1 VISKFFI
8 EHPIFASVIS
18 IVIVIAGAVAVG
30 VLPIA
35 QYPEIT
41 PPTVQVST
49 AYPGANARVVSETV
63 AAPIEQEVNGVE
75 NMIYMSSTSASDGSY
90 TLTVSF
96 EVGTDLDM
104 AQVLVQNRV
113 KMAEAKLPEE
123 VKRQGVN
130 TKKKS
135 TNIVL
140 IISLFSPDGR
150 FDDIYLS
157 NYATLRLRDVLSRI
171 DGVGDVMIFPPSDYS
186 MRIWLDPPKLKSR
199 DLTTEDVLAAI
210 REQNVQVAAGQV
222 GQPPAAPGQS
232 FQYTVNVLGRLTD
245 VEQFEDIIIKT
256 GKGGRITRLRDIARI
271 ELGGK
276 SYDLTSN
283 LTGKPSAS
291 LLIYQLPG
299 ANALN
304 VAQQV
309 YTTMEGL
316 KAYFPEGLEYKIPY
330 DTTIFVEQSI
340 REVFITLL
348 QAAGLVFLVLFVFLQ
363 DWRATVVPAVTI
375 PVSLI
380 GTLAVMLAMGFSL
393 NMLTL
398 FGLVLAIGIVV
409 DDAIVVVEATVSHME
424 RGLKA
429 REAAI
434 TAMNEVSGPVVATT
448 LVLLAVFVP
457 SAFLPGI
464 TGQMYRQFALT
475 IAISTIFSSINALT
489 LSPALAA
496 LLLKP
501 PKKRKNIFFRGF
513 DAVFSKAENGYA
525 AVVKTVT
532 RRSAIMLLLFGGLL
546 VLTGWQF
553 TRLPTG
559 FLPTEDQGYV
569 MASIQLPDAAAL
581 GRSQA
586 VLDRIDEILKQTPG
600 VQEWVSLGGYS
611 LIDGTNASNMAT
623 VFIIMTPWEQRS
635 DPSLSMGAILANLQR
650 QFSQIQEA
658 IVFAFPPPAI
668 TGLGV
673 AGGFQMQLEDRGD
686 VGLGELQQMVQEIIQ
701 AGNAQSGLANL
712 NTTFRADVPQL
723 FAEVDR
729 TKAKTMQVPLS
740 SVFNTLQTYL
750 GSYYVN
756 DFNRFGRTWQVM
768 VQADSQFRMEPEDI
782 RRFDV
787 RDANGKMVPIG
798 TLIKVDWIL
807 GPQTI
812 LRYNLYPAAS
822 ITGQAAA
829 GFSSGQALNLM
840 EQMADRTLPAS
851 MGYEWTGMSFQEKQ
865 VGSEAIMVF
874 VLAIVLVFLV
884 LAAQYESWANPVA
897 VILVVPLAILGTV
910 VALVMRGFDN
920 NVYTQIGIVLLI
932 GLASKNAILIVE
944 FAMAER
950 EKGKGI
956 LDAALDAS
964 RLRFRPILM
973 TAISSIAGFMPLV
986 IAAGAGAASRQ
997 AIGTAVVG
1005 GMIAATFMSLLFTPV
1020 FYVVMQKLA
1029 GFFSKKPAGEPKRKE
1044 APGKAAVTSEKGSS

>member
-1 VISKFFI
+1 MISKFFI

-18 IVIVIAGAVAVG
+18 IVIVIAGAVSVG

-41 PPTVQVST
+41 PPTVEVST
-49 AYPGANARVVSETV
+49 NYPGGNARVVAETV

-113 KMAEAKLPEE
+113 KLAEAKLPEE
-123 VKRQGVN
+123 VKRQGIN

-135 TNIVL
+135 TNIVM
-140 IISLFSPDGR
+140 IISLFSPDDR
-150 FDDIYLS
+150 FDELYLS

-171 DGVGDVMIFPPSDYS
+171 DGVGDVSVFPASDYS
-186 MRIWLDPPKLKSR
+186 MRIWLDPPQLKSR
-199 DLTTEDVLAAI
+199 NLTTEDVLAAI
-210 REQNVQVAAGQV
+210 GEQNVQVAAGQI
-222 GQPPAAPGQS
+222 GQPPAPPGQS

-245 VEQFEDIIIKT
+245 IEQFEDIIIKT
-256 GKGGRITRLRDIARI
+256 GEGGRITRLKDIARI
-271 ELGGK
+271 DLGGK
-276 SYDLTSN
+276 SYDLTSG

-291 LLIYQLPG
+291 VLIYQLPG

-304 VAQQV
+304 VAKQL
-309 YTTMEGL
+309 YATMEEL
-316 KAYFPEGLEYKIPY
+316 QTYFPEGLQYTIPY

-340 REVFITLL
+340 REVFVTLF
-348 QAAGLVFLVLFVFLQ
+348 QAAGLVFLVLFIFLQ

-409 DDAIVVVEATVSHME
+409 DDAIVVVEATATHIE
-424 RGLKA
+424 QGLKA
-429 REAAI
+429 KEAAI
-434 TAMNEVSGPVVATT
+434 KAMNEVSGPVVATT

-496 LLLKP
+496 LLLRP
-501 PKKRKNIFFRGF
+501 PKKRKNVFFRGF
-513 DAVFSKAENGYA
+513 DAVFRKTENVYA
-525 AVVKTVT
+525 GMVKTFV
-532 RRSAIMLLLFGGLL
+532 RRTAIMLLLFLGLL
-546 VLTGWQF
+546 CLTGWQF

-559 FLPTEDQGYV
+559 FLPIEDQGYV
-569 MASIQLPDAAAL
+569 MASIQLPDASSL
-581 GRSQA
+581 ERSQA
-586 VLDRIDEILKQTPG
+586 VLDRIDGILSKTPG
-600 VQEWVSLGGYS
+600 IQDWVSLGGYS

-623 VFIIMTPWEQRS
+623 VFVVMKPWEERPGP
-635 DPSLSMGAILANLQR
+635 DLSMAAILANLQR
-650 QFSQIQEA
+650 QFFQIQEA
-658 IVFAFPPPAI
+658 IVFVFAPPAI
-668 TGLGV
+668 PGLGV
-673 AGGFQMQLEDRGD
+673 AGGFQMQLQDRGD
-686 VGLGELQQMVQEIIQ
+686 VGLGELQQMVREIVQ
-701 AGNAQSGLANL
+701 AGNAQSGLTNL
-712 NTTFRADVPQL
+712 NSTFRADVPQL

-729 TKAKTMQVPLS
+729 TKAKTIQVPLS

-756 DFNRFGRTWQVM
+756 DFNKFGRTWQVK
-768 VQADSQFRMEPEDI
+768 VQADHQFRMEPDDI
-782 RRFDV
+782 RRLDM
-787 RDANGKMVPIG
+787 RDAGGKMVPIG
-798 TLIKVDWIL
+798 TLVSVDQIL

-812 LRYNLYPAAS
+812 LRYNLYPSAS
-822 ITGQAAA
+822 ITGEAAP

-840 EQMADRTLPAS
+840 EQMADRILPAS
-851 MGYEWTGMSFQEKQ
+851 MGYEWTGMSFQEKK

-874 VLAIVLVFLV
+874 ALAIVLVFLV
-884 LAAQYESWANPVA
+884 LAAQYESWSNPVA
-897 VILVVPLAILGTV
+897 VILVVPLAVLGTV

-956 LDAALDAS
+956 REAAMDAAK
-964 RLRFRPILM
+964 LRFRPILM

-986 IAAGAGAASRQ
+986 VAAGAGAASRQ
-997 AIGTAVVG
+997 AIGTGVVG
-1005 GMIAATFMSLLFTPV
+1005 GMVAATVMSLIFTPV
-1020 FYVVMQKLA
+1020 FFVVMQRLS
-1029 GFFSKKPAGEPKRKE
+1029 GFGKKKPEKEQTAQKKIAAPPSPKE
-1044 APGKAAVTSEKGSS
+1044 AG